1 MKKFIANLIKYP
13 ILIIFIINVILFL
26 PRAAF
31 LDSDTS
37 MRAILT
43 KIGVDK
49 VEGGV
54 EVSALTF
61 VPTPNLNYQENYKL
75 INATGATVADA
86 IYKIG
91 YYAGKKAALNLVDTI
106 VVGEEIARDDLLT
119 CLDGLARTKNLS
131 NNTSLICTN
140 DTAKNFLLASL
151 NLNAASDLNIEEL
164 VSYSKQ
170 NIYINE
176 SNLEDFYKGYF
187 YPTKVSSMGYIDL
200 ESGDTG
206 LKTKENDSSGNAESS
221 SGDSGSPTASSSEN
235 SGEKPKNTIKNE
247 GKVAVFK
254 DGSLKVVL
262 SPTELKGLNWISRN
276 YKRTSVSI
284 KDVND
289 ETFDGAN
296 LTFRVSKKRVV
307 NNVYF
312 SGNVPV
318 FESNIYLSLL
328 LDEAHQS
335 DVNEKM
341 MQSQTVNL
349 SSEIYNKLNEQIKKE
364 FSEGL
369 SVLRENKVDVINSY
383 NTFQNRTGD
392 RFEKFLK
399 SLDDPEDFLNY
410 IIFKIKVDPTIVL

>member
-13 ILIIFIINVILFL
+13 ILIIFIINVVLFL

-75 INATGATVADA
+75 INATGATIADA

-91 YYAGKKAALNLVDTI
+91 YYTGKKAALNLVDTI

-289 ETFDGAN
+289 ETFDRAN

-318 FESNIYLSLL
+318 FESNIHLSLL
-328 LDEAHQS
+328 LDEAHQA
-335 DVNEKM
+335 DADEKM

-349 SSEIYNKLNEQIKKE
+349 SPEIYNKLNEQIKKE

-383 NTFQNRTGD
+383 NMFQNRTGD
-392 RFEKFLK
+392 RFGKFLK

>member
-1 MKKFIANLIKYP
+1 MKKFIANLVKYP

-49 VEGGV
+49 SGDGV

-91 YYAGKKAALNLVDTI
+91 YYAGKKAALNLVDAI
-106 VVGEEIARDDLLT
+106 VVGEEIAKSDLLT

-206 LKTKENDSSGNAESS
+206 LKTKENDSSGNEESS
-221 SGDSGSPTASSSEN
+221 SGDSGSPMAANSEN

-254 DGSLKVVL
+254 NGSLKVVL
-262 SPTELKGLNWISRN
+262 SPAELKGLNWISRN

-284 KDVND
+284 KNVND
-289 ETFDGAN
+289 DTFDGAN
-296 LTFRVSKKRVV
+296 LTFRVSQKRVV

-312 SGNVPV
+312 AGNVPV
-318 FESNIYLSLL
+318 FESNIHLSLL
-328 LDEAHQS
+328 LDEAHQNTI
-335 DVNEKM
+335 DEKM
-341 MQSQTVNL
+341 MKSQTVNL

-364 FSEGL
+364 FSDGL
-369 SVLRENKVDVINSY
+369 SVLRENRVDVINSY
-383 NTFQNRTGD
+383 NLFENRTGD

-399 SLDDPEDFLNY
+399 SLDDPDDFLNY
-410 IIFKIKVDPTIVL
+410 IIFKIKVDPVIVL

>member
-289 ETFDGAN
+289 ETFDRAN

-318 FESNIYLSLL
+318 FESNIHLSLL
-328 LDEAHQS
+328 LDEAHQA
-335 DVNEKM
+335 DADEKM